1 MEERKIGF
9 YFDEEGDVLDITFG
23 EHRKAVAKELKN
35 DIAIRMDP
43 KTGEIVGIVILN
55 FMKRFRLKKK
65 IEKIELPV
73 KVKITTS

>member
-1 MEERKIGF
+1 LEGKISF
-9 YFDEEGDVLDITFG
+9 FFDEEGDVLDITFG
-23 EHRKAVAKELKN
+23 EPRKAVAKELKN

-65 IEKIELPV
+65 TERIELPV